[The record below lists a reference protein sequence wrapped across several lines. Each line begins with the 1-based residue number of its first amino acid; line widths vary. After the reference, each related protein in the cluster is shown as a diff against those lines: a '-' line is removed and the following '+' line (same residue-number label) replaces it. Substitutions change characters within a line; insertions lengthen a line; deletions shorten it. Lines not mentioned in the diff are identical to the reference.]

1 MQFVPVNGTLSAMTP
16 SLPTRATRRPLS
28 APLRW
33 LGWLLLLVL
42 TGCAFSRSRPDL
54 DRLYADLTEDPNQ
67 PPIILIHGLM
77 GSTLV
82 DAATG
87 RQYWPGSLGAMAF
100 SDYRDLIRPGVV
112 ATDQPQLVPGELFA
126 EKAGVDFYASLID
139 TLERVGHFKRGTP
152 GSPVVGD
159 GRRYYVMLYDWRR
172 DNLIAVRQLHALIEQ
187 IRQDYGNP
195 GLRVDIVAHSNGG
208 LIANYYLRYG
218 PADVLE
224 RGDFPLWSEGSTRV
238 RKLVRMGTPQL
249 GSVTSLDRLI
259 HGMRV
264 GLRTVPVEV
273 LASFATPYQALPAAA
288 LEPVLDRRGQPVA
301 LDLFDPLV
309 WKSNRWSV
317 YDPEL
322 IARVA
327 TVSGENGQRVAM
339 KLQATFEKYLR
350 RAARLQA
357 ALAQPLPD
365 ADLEVANFGGDC
377 TPTQSHAVLLNVG
390 GRDQLVFRA
399 ADIADK
405 LPDIDY
411 PALLFE
417 PGDGL
422 VTRRSQIGPGIVGTA
437 AQPRPQNIFLCEE
450 HGHLTSNPY
459 FRNNLLLFLLGR

>member
-1 MQFVPVNGTLSAMTP
+1 MPGMPSPVSAP
-16 SLPTRATRRPLS
+16 PDCASPHRRPATTRFHGL
-28 APLRW
+28 W
-33 LGWLLLLVL
+33 LCLLLLA
-42 TGCAFSRSRPDL
+42 GCAGTSARPDL
-54 DRLYADLTEDPNQ
+54 ERLYADLAEDPNQ
-67 PPIILIHGLM
+67 PPIILLHGLM

-82 DAATG
+82 DASTG
-87 RQYWPGSLGAMAF
+87 KQFWPGTLGEMAF
-100 SDYRDLIRPGVV
+100 SDYRDLIRLD
-112 ATDQPQLVPGELFA
+112 AIAADQPHLVPGELFA

-152 GSPVVGD
+152 GLPVVGD

-195 GLRVDIVAHSNGG
+195 HLRVDIVAHSNGG

-218 PADVLE
+218 PADVLD
-224 RGDFPLWSEGSTRV
+224 RSDFPIWHEGSQRV

-249 GSVTSLDRLI
+249 GSVTSLDRLLN
-259 HGMRV
+259 GMRV

-273 LASFATPYQALPAAA
+273 LASFATPFEALPAASLA
-288 LEPVLDRRGQPVA
+288 PVLDRRGQPVSI
-301 LDLFDPLV
+301 DLFDPVV

-317 YDPEL
+317 YDPVL
-322 IARVA
+322 IERMTTAA
-327 TVSGENGQRVAM
+327 GSGEDGRHVVAQ
-339 KLQATFEKYLR
+339 LQATFERHLR
-350 RAARLQA
+350 HAARLQA
-357 ALAQPLPD
+357 ALAKPLPD
-365 ADLEVANFGGDC
+365 AGVDVANFGGDC
-377 TPTQSHAVLLNVG
+377 TRTQSHAVVINHD

-405 LPDIDY
+405 LPGIDY
-411 PALLFE
+411 SKLLFE

-422 VTRRSQIGPGIVGTA
+422 VTRRSQIGPGDTGTT

-450 HGHLTSNPY
+450 HGHLTGNPY